1 MFRSKKKSVLK
12 TFAIAIAIKKKS
24 KQMPKNLLPYM
35 PTGEMFF
42 AMMPNA
48 HLAVNIP
55 VYFPDENGT

>member
-24 KQMPKNLLPYM
+24 KQMPKNLLPIM

-42 AMMPNA
+42 AMMPNVS
-48 HLAVNIP
+48 VNFRFTI
-55 VYFPDENGT
+55 YGTGSGS

>member
-12 TFAIAIAIKKKS
+12 TFAIAIAVQTKG

-42 AMMPNA
+42 AMMPNVS
-48 HLAVNIP
+48 VNFRFT
-55 VYFPDENGT
+55 VYGSGS